1 MAVSNSTP
9 ALADGQAIQS
19 VDSTP
24 YIEQGKTY
32 MSFDPA
38 TPFEVWQAVTE
49 KLFEADQAL
58 QWWIGDAIE
67 FGESRYGEKY
77 SQVLDDT
84 EYSYSHIKNMA
95 WVSRSYE
102 TSDRSDVLQWTHHQ
116 LLAPMQTEERQN
128 WIELAEEGED
138 GKPWSVAKLKAKIN
152 AKKQRQ
158 KLEESKGEAQI
169 PKLYN
174 QPATVLIDSLEER
187 SVDLLI
193 TDPPYSTDVENFG
206 GFLDEW
212 VADALDLV
220 KDSGRAFICA
230 GDYGKEVM
238 AYLERLLGHE
248 RMTLGNI
255 LVWTYRNTMG
265 PAPSHAFKNNW
276 QAIFYLYGPDAPPLN
291 TESLNEKFSV
301 LDIAA
306 PDGRHG
312 NRYHEWQKPDELAER
327 LIRLST
333 KPGEFVV
340 DPFCGTGTFALEA
353 GRMGREAIGSDID
366 KSALSTAE
374 ELGAE
379 VNYAG

>member
-1 MAVSNSTP
+1 MLERRRDSEIMETGDYVEFGKTSLQFAENTPQDVWMAVVEHLKG
-9 ALADGQAIQS
+9 AEQS
-19 VDSTP
+19 
-24 YIEQGKTY
+24 I
-32 MSFDPA
+32 
-38 TPFEVWQAVTE
+38 
-49 KLFEADQAL
+49 
-58 QWWIGDAIE
+58 QWWIGDALA
-67 FGESRYGEKY
+67 FGERKY
-77 SQVLDDT
+77 SQMYTQMLDETDYSNGQLRDVL
-84 EYSYSHIKNMA
+84 
-95 WVSRSYE
+95 WVSSRYE
-102 TSDRSDVLQWTHHQ
+102 LSDRSDNLTWTHHR
-116 LLAPMQTEERQN
+116 LVAPMEYDERQG
-128 WIELAEEGED
+128 WIELAEEGEE

-152 AKKQRQ
+152 AKRQRRS
-158 KLEESKGEAQI
+158 LEESKGEAQI

-230 GDYGKEVM
+230 GDYGKEIM

-333 KPGEFVV
+333 KPGDFVV

-366 KSALSTAE
+366 KGALSTAE

-379 VNYAG
+379 VNYAS